1 MRNTTKTT
9 KTNSL
14 RKEGSI
20 MFEKVEKTTYDI
32 KRGNTEF
39 IVSISSNMIDK
50 VVNTLN
56 KYDDIDNCHVIDIV
70 RDLQVEYNKVN
81 QLLIKHNMVIENNI
95 PFDSFRIESE
105 DGRIVTSDFTTNYD
119 DAVWF
124 LNHLKK
130 HFITAKE
137 EIETLIDEFF
147 FKAYERQAYNG

>member
-1 MRNTTKTT
+1 MNTTKTT

-14 RKEGSI
+14 RKEDSA
-20 MFEKVEKTTYDI
+20 MFEKIERTTYDL
-32 KRGNTEF
+32 KRGTVEF
-39 IVSISSNMIDK
+39 NDLSISSDMIDK
-50 VVNTLN
+50 IVNTLN

-70 RDLQVEYNKVN
+70 RDLQAEYNKVN

-105 DGRIVTSDFTTNYD
+105 DGKIVTSDFTTNYD

-130 HFITAKE
+130 HFITTKE